1 MTFAPSW
8 PGGGTPS
15 WPGGGTSSWPRSG
28 TPSWPGLTRPSVAAR
43 ASIDGRVKPG
53 HDGGVMDGQKVPATT
68 TIPKELIP

>member
-1 MTFAPSW
+1 
-8 PGGGTPS
+8 
-15 WPGGGTSSWPRSG
+15 
-28 TPSWPGLTRPSVAAR
+28 LTRPSVAAR